1 MIVHA
6 ASKAQKAADYILGMN
21 EEKGG

>member
-21 EEKGG
+21 EEKGE